1 MNNLMDR
8 KWPRNSANISTYQ
21 YNNSKIT
28 HYIEI
33 KKATAGGRRGFDI
46 FKKAVFEKVR
56 IADAKK
62 CLPTGKL
69 VELVKK
75 EAKSQCIRVLRK
87 RVKQLKLEHQESHRS
102 LI

>member
-33 KKATAGGRRGFDI
+33 
-46 FKKAVFEKVR
+46 
-56 IADAKK
+56 
-62 CLPTGKL
+62 
-69 VELVKK
+69 
-75 EAKSQCIRVLRK
+75 
-87 RVKQLKLEHQESHRS
+87 
-102 LI
+102 

>member
-28 HYIEI
+28 Q
-33 KKATAGGRRGFDI
+33 KKKKKKKHSRWKTRIRYFQEGGI
-46 FKKAVFEKVR
+46 EKVR
-56 IADAKK
+56 IADAKT

-69 VELVKK
+69 V
-75 EAKSQCIRVLRK
+75 
-87 RVKQLKLEHQESHRS
+87 
-102 LI
+102 